1 MSESTDRDRHEQEHF
16 FSAAKVVAA
25 LTVCSRVLGMLRDI
39 AIASLG
45 ANRTTS
51 AFWLAFTIPNLFRRL
66 FGEGALSAAFVP
78 VFSETAESEGL
89 GKARKL
95 FANALALLAVTTAAI
110 IVAVWAGLAIWA
122 LLGHWRVITPL
133 WPDQQLLIRLLA
145 IMLPFTVT
153 TCLLALGA
161 AALNCR
167 GRFAYPAFAPMLLN
181 LCLISAAWWIGPT
194 YRGQTETQLTFIAA
208 AVTVAGVLQLAGV
221 LWVLKAAGFSI
232 RPRLRPVQP
241 GIRRMLKL
249 MAPMLLGLGFLQF
262 SELLNNLIAW
272 LFEASEVR
280 TSISLFGLEFK
291 PPLVEGTLARIN
303 AARRLYQFPMG
314 VLAISLGVAVF
325 PLLSRYAA
333 RGDMPRLRESVN
345 RAVRLSMMEGLAAGV
360 GLFVLAGPITRLIF
374 AHGKFT
380 DSDAV
385 KAAFTLRMYVLGLWA
400 YCTYQIFARAFYALK
415 DTRTPLVTSCVLV
428 VPNMAMVAGLIWV
441 PALRE
446 AAFGVATAA
455 TFAVNTA
462 LLAILLRR
470 RIGRFGGRKLAVS
483 VARSLIACAAM
494 AGAIYLLR
502 SLLRGRSDLVLVA
515 VCVPAGAVVFLA
527 AARLLRAPE
536 LGELLRRP
544 GKANAIEDEVRSHR
558 DV

>member
-1 MSESTDRDRHEQEHF
+1 VSEPTDRDRREQEHF
-16 FSAAKVVAA
+16 FSAAKLVAG

-45 ANRTTS
+45 ASRTTS
-51 AFWLAFTIPNLFRRL
+51 AFWLAFTVPNLFRRL

-89 GKARKL
+89 DKARRL
-95 FANALALLAVTTAAI
+95 FANALGLLALVTSAI
-110 IVAVWAGLAIWA
+110 VLAIWAGLAGWA
-122 LLGHWRVITPL
+122 ALSHCGMLAPL
-133 WPDQQLLIRLLA
+133 RWDQQLLITLLA
-145 IMLPFTVT
+145 IMLPFTLT
-153 TCLLALGA
+153 TCVLALGA

-167 GRFAYPAFAPMLLN
+167 GRFAYPAFAPILLN
-181 LCLISAAWWIGPT
+181 LCLIAAAWWIAPIQAGNLDA
-194 YRGQTETQLTFIAA
+194 QLVLIAA
-208 AVTVAGVLQLAGV
+208 AVTVAGGLQLAGV
-221 LWVLKAAGFSI
+221 RWVLKAAGFGVS
-232 RPRLRPVQP
+232 PRLRPVQP

-272 LFEASEVR
+272 LFEASKVKA
-280 TSISLFGLEFK
+280 SIGLFGLEFE

-303 AARRLYQFPMG
+303 VARRLYQFPMG

-333 RGDMPRLRESVN
+333 RGDLPRFRESVT

-374 AHGKFT
+374 VHGEFT
-380 DSDAV
+380 PSDGAR
-385 KAAFTLRMYVLGLWA
+385 AAFTLRMYVLGLWA

-415 DTRTPLVTSCVLV
+415 DTRTPLAVSCALV
-428 VPNMAMVAGLIWV
+428 VPNVALTAGLIWV
-441 PALRE
+441 PSLRE
-446 AAFGVATAA
+446 AAFGVATAV
-455 TFAVNTA
+455 TFSINAA
-462 LLAILLRR
+462 ILAILLRR

-483 VARSLIACAAM
+483 IARSLTACAAM
-494 AGAIYLLR
+494 AGVIHLLLW
-502 SLLRGRSDLVLVA
+502 LLQGRSDLVLVA
-515 VCVPAGAVVFLA
+515 ACVPAGAAVFLA

-536 LGELLRRP
+536 LGELLRRSAP
-544 GKANAIEDEVRSHR
+544 GTLPVDEREG
-558 DV
+558 